1 MSDLNQPPVRIHRVT
16 TRRRNLRALNCPL
29 EPELLVAEF
38 AGELPPEVAQA
49 VREHIAVCEQCG
61 GRSRALRSPYELL
74 ASLGEEPVA
83 RVPDL
88 RDTVTRR
95 FGRRRFYHNLGRAVL
110 NLTRGGAFGLT
121 SILGIAL
128 VAALVIG
135 GIVVTA
141 NAHAVA
147 RSHNALSNVQAA
159 GASGTLL
166 AETDKL
172 VPISD
177 SSGQQWQI
185 AEVIAVSERT
195 GGVERSMPSS
205 TATLHAARAGDMP
218 IALAVS
224 ADGQTVYELTAPNA
238 SHFEALVAFAATSGQ
253 VRFISPLTQ
262 PDGRAPAN
270 ADALAL
276 APDGSTVYV
285 GLKTRT
291 PVTGGVRVL
300 VLNGQTG
307 QALRALAPSLAA
319 TIPMPPP
326 AGSLPASAFP
336 SVVPKLAIAP
346 LTGTV
351 GAGGALAVSPDG
363 RWIFDVVAL
372 SGPNNAHYAV
382 VSRID
387 VVTGVAMQ
395 SLALP
400 GDFSVA
406 TLAMGYGS
414 TPPVPISPA
423 GAATPVTTPTGPLA
437 RLYLV
442 KGSPDAQVF
451 VLNPSFAGPTL
462 MGAIPLGGPAAPAG
476 VTFTGVLSVS
486 AASDGAGLY
495 VTQNASAEGGRV
507 SGHDFWFVDTVDM
520 NVLTHRVDVDAADGV
535 QANTT
540 GGATG
545 LTFIVR
551 SGQISLI
558 SPDLAGAPT
567 TWLSLGD
574 GHNVAQLL
582 ATTP

>member
-1 MSDLNQPPVRIHRVT
+1 MSEINQPPVRIHRVT

-61 GRSRALRSPYELL
+61 GRSRTLRAPYQLL
-74 ASLGEEPVA
+74 ASLGEVPVA

-88 RDTVTRR
+88 RESVTRR

-128 VAALVIG
+128 VTALVIG

-141 NAHAVA
+141 NAHAVS
-147 RSHNALSNVQAA
+147 RSHNALSNVLAA

-177 SSGQQWQI
+177 SNGQQWQI
-185 AEVIAVSERT
+185 AEVIAVSELT
-195 GGVERSMPSS
+195 GAVERSMPSS
-205 TATLHAARAGDMP
+205 TSALRASHTGDMP

-224 ADGQTVYELTAPNA
+224 ADGQTVYELTAPNT
-238 SHFEALVAFAATSGQ
+238 SHFEALVAFAASTGQ
-253 VRFISPLTQ
+253 VRFIAPLTQ
-262 PDGRAPAN
+262 PDGRAPAD

-276 APDGSTVYV
+276 APDGSTIYV
-285 GLKTRT
+285 GLKTAT

-300 VLNGQTG
+300 ALNGQTG
-307 QALRALAPSLAA
+307 QPLRALAPSLAA
-319 TIPMPPP
+319 TIPMPPS

-372 SGPNNAHYAV
+372 SGPNNARYAV

-406 TLAMGYGS
+406 TLVMGYGS
-414 TPPVPISPA
+414 TPPVPVSPL
-423 GAATPVTTPTGPLA
+423 ATPVTAPTGPLA

-451 VLNPSFAGPTL
+451 VLDPSYTGPTL
-462 MGAIPLGGPAAPAG
+462 LGAIPLGGPAAPAG

-486 AASDGAGLY
+486 PAPDAAGLY

-520 NVLTHRVDVDAADGV
+520 SVITHRVDSDSADGV
-535 QANTT
+535 RANTV
-540 GGATG
+540 GGPKG
-545 LTFIVR
+545 LSFIVR
-551 SGQISLI
+551 SGQILLI

-567 TWLSLGD
+567 NWLSLGD
-574 GHNVAQLL
+574 GHNVVQLL
-582 ATTP
+582 ATVP